1 VVSIFLLVV
10 DEDHLAFALTEVVSN
25 RYLMDFLAKGD
36 TFLFYRSGLSRYLA
50 TLNGR

>member
-36 TFLFYRSGLSRYLA
+36 TSLFSDYRTNRYFA
-50 TLNGR
+50 TAG

>member
-1 VVSIFLLVV
+1 MVSIFLLVV

-36 TFLFYRSGLSRYLA
+36 TTCTPSIYNKSIPHDIIG
-50 TLNGR
+50 